1 MVVGTFCGK
10 GAMTIDYMGNTHRF
24 DNAKEHMEVVGHLKE
39 YDDYINAYR
48 NESKQYDIYIN
59 SNNDEVL
66 SYRSNNAFNYLIAFL
81 SEEQCNYLKKLNQ
94 GDYIINEEREKFI
107 DLVLN
112 SEGDVK

>member
-1 MVVGTFCGK
+1 MDNNLSKAIAVLPDNNPTYSSVDVVTQEQ
-10 GAMTIDYMGNTHRF
+10 IRQPI
-24 DNAKEHMEVVGHLKE
+24 L
-39 YDDYINAYR
+39 
-48 NESKQYDIYIN
+48 N

-81 SEEQCNYLKKLNQ
+81 SEEQCNYLKKLNH